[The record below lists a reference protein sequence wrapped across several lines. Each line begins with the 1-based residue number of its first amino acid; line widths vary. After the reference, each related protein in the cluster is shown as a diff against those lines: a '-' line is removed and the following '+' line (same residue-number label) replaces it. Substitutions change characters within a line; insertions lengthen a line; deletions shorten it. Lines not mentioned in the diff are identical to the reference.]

1 MRVQA
6 PVIVGAGPAGLRA
19 AQVLV
24 QAGLRPIVIDEAPKP
39 GGQIYRQPPEGFAR
53 GARQLYGFEHSKASA
68 LHDAAKRMIASDQI
82 NYRPNTLVWD
92 ADDRQLY
99 VTCDGKHD
107 AIPYERLILATGA
120 TDRVLPFAGWTLPGV
135 YTLGGAQIAL
145 KYQGCAIGKRV
156 VLAGTGPLLY
166 LVAYQYCKAG
176 AQVSAVLD
184 TSPFP
189 TLRQGMQ
196 AFAADASLMAKGVY
210 YMAWL
215 RARGI
220 PMMHGVAGF
229 EANGLIRVE
238 SVRWQ
243 QNADSAMQTI
253 ACDALACGFGLRSE
267 NQLASLLG
275 CDFVFDEQDCS
286 WQPQVQPGGQSSR
299 ANVYLAGDGMR
310 IGGADMAELTG
321 RQCAYSVLQDLGIS
335 CDKQQVAQLARRIAR
350 GRKTRQCIDRMF
362 APPAHWLEAADDVL
376 MICRCEEIRVGDI
389 RQMLRDDPH
398 SGLNRMKALSRVGM
412 GRCQGRMCVAGASML
427 LAHEQGI
434 ALSGVERLRNQP
446 PVKPIPIG
454 GAACKP

>member
-1 MRVQA
+1 MSTQA
-6 PVIVGAGPAGLRA
+6 PLIVGAGPAGIRA

-39 GGQIYRQPPEGFAR
+39 GGQIYRQQPDGFTR
-53 GARQLYGFEHSKASA
+53 TARQLYGFEHSKASA
-68 LHDAAKRMIASDQI
+68 LHETARHMMASGQI
-82 NYRPNTLVWD
+82 DYRPNTLVWD
-92 ADDRQLY
+92 ADAVQLY
-99 VTCDGKHD
+99 VTRDGKHD
-107 AIPYERLILATGA
+107 AIPYEKVILATGA

-145 KYQGCAIGKRV
+145 KYQGCAIGSRV

-176 AQVSAVLD
+176 AQVAAVLD

-189 TLRQGMQ
+189 TPGQGLQ
-196 AFAADASLMAKGVY
+196 AFAADATLMAKGVY

-215 RARGI
+215 RIHGV
-220 PMMHGVAGF
+220 PLMHGVDAF
-229 EANGLIRVE
+229 EADGAARIE
-238 SVRWQ
+238 SVRWRKQ
-243 QNADSAMQTI
+243 GDAQMHTI
-253 ACDALACGFGLRSE
+253 ACDAMACGFGLRSE

-275 CDFVFDEQDCS
+275 CDFAFDQQDCS
-286 WQPQVQPGGQSSR
+286 WQPTVQPDGKSSR

-321 RQCAYSVLQDLGIS
+321 RQCAYSVLQDLGIP
-335 CDKQQVAQLARRIAR
+335 CDRRQVVQLTRQIAR

-362 APPAHWLEAADDVL
+362 TLPTHWLDKADDAL
-376 MICRCEEIRVGDI
+376 MICRCEEIRVGDV

-434 ALSGVERLRNQP
+434 ALASVERLRNQP